1 MQQIG
6 VAVGFFFWRSV
17 CNGSGRFN
25 ALHKRFR
32 RLVMKTEMTLGLVI
46 LTLAFAG
53 CSEGTTGTG
62 SNAGLSQQHVVNRPT
77 DNGSM
82 PSTTSDASGTH
93 ANSDRTGSSGTT
105 AAPGSGMHNGSS
117 NAGSDV
123 NGAAPSTY
131 APGQSGTTT
140 PSGADAGA
148 NAGSKA
154 PTETTTPPTGR

>member
-1 MQQIG
+1 
-6 VAVGFFFWRSV
+6 
-17 CNGSGRFN
+17 
-25 ALHKRFR
+25 
-32 RLVMKTEMTLGLVI
+32 MKSEMTLGLVV

-62 SNAGLSQQHVVNRPT
+62 SNAGSSQQHVVNRPT

-82 PSTTSDASGTH
+82 PSTTSDASGTN

-131 APGQSGTTT
+131 APGQSGATT
-140 PSGADAGA
+140 PSGADAGT
-148 NAGSKA
+148 NAGSKSA
-154 PTETTTPPTGR
+154 HGDHDAANRSVDAIIFQLKRAWQSEMLCHAFILRRGLARRLN